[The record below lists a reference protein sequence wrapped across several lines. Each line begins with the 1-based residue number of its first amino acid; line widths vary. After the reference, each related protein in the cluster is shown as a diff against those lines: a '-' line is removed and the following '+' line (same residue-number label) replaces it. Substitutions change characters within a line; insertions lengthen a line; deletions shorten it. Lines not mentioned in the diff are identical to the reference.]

1 MGIYT
6 AKNLIWQF
14 CGCLCSLQKSYNK
27 LQVNIFNISFYKKIT
42 AWQRQGLC
50 TTKIKCNSFSFT
62 YVQHVTTILQW
73 NLSWEAIAM
82 RLPVLTDHTFLAGRP
97 TFQCN
102 WTCQQRPHVDKSHFC
117 CQWGSLSGQVLLSV
131 QWYLNFCP
139 SHCCFTSCYFFMRMR
154 LEFSGLVHS
163 KFSSEPQLLADS

>member
-102 WTCQQRPHVDKSHFC
+102 WTCQQRPMLTSHISVVNGVVFQGRFYFLC
-117 CQWGSLSGQVLLSV
+117 NDIWISVPPTAVLHHAIFLCEWG
-131 QWYLNFCP
+131 
-139 SHCCFTSCYFFMRMR
+139 
-154 LEFSGLVHS
+154 
-163 KFSSEPQLLADS
+163 